1 MTEDPPGGGARTC
14 SGPIFVV
21 GSMRSGSTML
31 RLILDS
37 HPDIAIG
44 AETGFMGAV
53 LATKQIPSWNFGKG
67 WYERLGW
74 SESELDER
82 LREFYGGLFER
93 HARSQGKP
101 RWGEKTPFHT
111 AHMPEMARLFPDARF
126 IGIARHPAAVATSL
140 RKRFHYTFTEALDY
154 WSATNLEMVRSGADL
169 GDRFAACRYEDLVV
183 EEEAVLREVL
193 AHLGAPWSEDV
204 LEHHRVHKA
213 RGTPR
218 AAEGSTVAHDAVDAT
233 RAGQWTTAVSAE
245 DRRDLARVAGLADLL
260 GYDVLEPAPT
270 RLLVTGDG
278 GPRWLADGSD
288 LADLRRSWAGAV
300 DFDAR
305 PEIPLLDASPEELA
319 RQLSRAEQALAR
331 VRSRR
336 AVRWV
341 DALRKVQH
349 GRSLVDLRSAW
360 AVVADPQRRGR
371 T

>member
-1 MTEDPPGGGARTC
+1 VTADPLGDGSHSC
-14 SGPIFVV
+14 SGPVFVV

-44 AETGFMGAV
+44 GETGFMGAV

-74 SESELDER
+74 TESELDER
-82 LREFYGGLFER
+82 LRDFYGGLFER

-111 AHMPEMARLFPDARF
+111 AHMPEMARLFPDARI
-126 IGIARHPAAVATSL
+126 IGIVRHPGAVAASL
-140 RKRFHYTFTEALDY
+140 RKRFHYTFAEALDY
-154 WSATNLEMVRSGADL
+154 WSATNVEMVRAGAEL

-218 AAEGSTVAHDAVDAT
+218 AAEGSTVAHDAVDAS
-233 RAGQWTTAVSAE
+233 RAAQWTADVSTE
-245 DRRDLARVAGLADLL
+245 DRRDLARVTGLAELL
-260 GYDVLEPAPT
+260 GYDVLDPAPT
-270 RLLVTGDG
+270 RRLLPDEDD
-278 GPRWLADGSD
+278 PRWLASGSD
-288 LADLRRSWAGAV
+288 LAALRRSWAGAV
-300 DFDAR
+300 DFDAQ
-305 PEIPLLDASPEELA
+305 PVVPLVDASPAELA

-349 GRSLVDLRSAW
+349 GRSLADLRSAW
-360 AVVADPQRRGR
+360 SVVAGPQRHGR
-371 T
+371 S